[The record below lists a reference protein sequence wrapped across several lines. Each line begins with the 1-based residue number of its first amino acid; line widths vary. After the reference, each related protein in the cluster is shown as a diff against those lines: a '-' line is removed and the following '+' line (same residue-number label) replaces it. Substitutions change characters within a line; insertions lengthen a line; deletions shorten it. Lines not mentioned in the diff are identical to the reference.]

1 METMALTTA
10 IQTYLIIHGVS
21 TIGAIVI
28 FLIRNEHRV
37 TKVETTL
44 NNLKE
49 SHDALTSHGT
59 IQHRIDKTKL

>member
-1 METMALTTA
+1 MNNEFWA
-10 IQTYLIIHGVS
+10 YLIIHGVS
-21 TIGAIVI
+21 TIGLIVI

-59 IQHRIDKTKL
+59 IQH

>member
-1 METMALTTA
+1 MNNEFWA
-10 IQTYLIIHGVS
+10 YLIIHGVS
-21 TIGAIVI
+21 TIGLIVI

-59 IQHRIDKTKL
+59 IHHEIEKTKL

>member
-1 METMALTTA
+1 MDLTSA
-10 IQTYLIIHGVS
+10 IQTYLIVHGFS
-21 TIGAIVI
+21 TIGVVVI

-44 NNLKE
+44 NILKE
-49 SHDALTSHGT
+49 THDAITSHGT